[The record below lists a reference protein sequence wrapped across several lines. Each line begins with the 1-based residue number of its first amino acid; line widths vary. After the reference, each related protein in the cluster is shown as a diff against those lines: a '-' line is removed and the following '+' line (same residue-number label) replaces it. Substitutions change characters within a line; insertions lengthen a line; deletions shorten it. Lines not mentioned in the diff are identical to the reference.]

1 MFGRS
6 SQSKDFFVA
15 LIATAV
21 AVSGF
26 VFYAKLRPSSD
37 GDANADLTPPA
48 RNSAPVP
55 SAATANAAP
64 AAIAAVYECAAPQG
78 RVFSDRPCGAD
89 AEIRTVQAPNGML
102 AQPVPESRRSP
113 SRPGSRRYA
122 VTSNRHE
129 VVAPSTKSQCAAIEA
144 EIDSIN
150 ARMRRGYRD
159 GEPFRERLRELS
171 EARWDLRCRFNTD

>member
-1 MFGRS
+1 
-6 SQSKDFFVA
+6 
-15 LIATAV
+15 
-21 AVSGF
+21 
-26 VFYAKLRPSSD
+26 
-37 GDANADLTPPA
+37 
-48 RNSAPVP
+48 
-55 SAATANAAP
+55 
-64 AAIAAVYECAAPQG
+64 
-78 RVFSDRPCGAD
+78 
-89 AEIRTVQAPNGML
+89 
-102 AQPVPESRRSP
+102 
-113 SRPGSRRYA
+113 